1 MNKRGL
7 DKMTGIN
14 QGKMK
19 LRFAAAEGKL
29 SRRELLTLG
38 WLHCEEMPYVEVT
51 RCRGYEECG
60 LCMDSCPLKAV
71 AVDGDEVTID
81 TTLCSGC
88 GACVEVCPLRAI
100 IYPHFSLEELDNE
113 LERLPVQKDTA
124 IQPGIVAVACQRCL
138 PDSQYQGITPLY
150 VPCLAMVSPWLILRA
165 FDRGAQGVAVIS
177 GGAECRAGYDTT
189 RGQENIRFVQRL
201 FGVWNIETERVRIF
215 DVTKGGID
223 SIEGELSEFAREI
236 ASLGP
241 MLLSMSQPT
250 PVPDDG
256 LRLPALVKGM
266 NDKLAGSYK
275 GSIEAGDVP
284 FGKLTLESTRCT
296 GCGLCALDCPTGA
309 LAVSSSEET
318 DAYKL
323 LFKHDA
329 CLACGRCVEVC
340 PEKCLSLERIL
351 ELDRLG
357 APSTVLFGDVIVR
370 CTVCG
375 EPVGSRSMINNI
387 KAKLIAAGQS
397 LSAEFELCPECK
409 VKAQFQSWEEEVKPL
424 SAEDKDDGYSS

>member
-1 MNKRGL
+1 
-7 DKMTGIN
+7 MTGIN

-19 LRFAAAEGKL
+19 LRFDAAEGKL

-38 WLHCEEMPYVEVT
+38 WLRYEEMPYIEAG

-60 LCMDSCPLKAV
+60 LCVAGCPLKAV
-71 AVDGDEVTID
+71 AVDGDGVTID

-88 GACVEVCPLRAI
+88 GACVEVCPFRAI

-113 LERLPVQKDTA
+113 LERLSVQKDTA
-124 IQPGIVAVACQRCL
+124 LQPGVVAVFCQRCL
-138 PDSQYQGITPLY
+138 PGSQYQGITPLY

-177 GGAECRAGYDTT
+177 GGSECRAGYDHAHLKD
-189 RGQENIRFVQRL
+189 NIRFVQNL
-201 FGVWNIETERVRIF
+201 FSVWGIETERVRIF

-241 MLLSMSQPT
+241 TPLSMSQPT

-256 LRLPALVKGM
+256 LRLPSLVKGM
-266 NDKLAGSYK
+266 NDKLRSSSAG
-275 GSIEAGDVP
+275 EVAAGAVP
-284 FGKLTLESTRCT
+284 FGRVELDGSRCT

-340 PEKCLSLERIL
+340 PEKCLVLERIL

-357 APSTVLFGDVIVR
+357 APADVIFSDVIVL
-370 CTVCG
+370 CAGCD
-375 EPVGSRSMINNI
+375 EPVGSRSMINNV